1 MRRPGPGTWAAGREA
16 GAGPGRGAGAGCG
29 AVGAVPAGT
38 GPPCAGPPAA
48 GPSDVV
54 VEIMAQRYGS
64 ATRRTPGTAAG
75 TRWGYPDAAG
85 CSRSARTH
93 AGKSTT
99 TGDRNLCGE
108 VALPSDAAL
117 YEFLSETVGG
127 LPGLQFADVAVSL
140 QSVKRAG
147 RTAAEE

>member
-1 MRRPGPGTWAAGREA
+1 MLMMAA
-16 GAGPGRGAGAGCG
+16 
-29 AVGAVPAGT
+29 
-38 GPPCAGPPAA
+38 
-48 GPSDVV
+48 
-54 VEIMAQRYGS
+54 
-64 ATRRTPGTAAG
+64 
-75 TRWGYPDAAG
+75 
-85 CSRSARTH
+85 
-93 AGKSTT
+93 T

>member
-1 MRRPGPGTWAAGREA
+1 MAPSTVRGAPMRRPGPGTWAAGREA
-16 GAGPGRGAGAGCG
+16 GAGPGRGAGAG
-29 AVGAVPAGT
+29 
-38 GPPCAGPPAA
+38 
-48 GPSDVV
+48 PSGVV

-64 ATRRTPGTAAG
+64 ATRCTSGTAAG